1 MEVLANKEAGVLR
14 ITLNRPE
21 KKNSITAVMYQALAD
36 ALAEARRDPLV
47 KVVMITG
54 GAEMFA
60 AGNDLGDFM
69 NNPPSDDNA
78 PVFQF
83 LTQISECEKPIV
95 AAVAGVAVGIG
106 TTMLLHCDL
115 VYAAENARFALPFT
129 SLGIVPEAASSYLLP
144 LIAGYQ
150 QAAELLLLGEPFG
163 AERAKQAGFV
173 TAVLPVD
180 QLLPTAMKAAAKLA
194 ALPGKSIR
202 TTKALLKQ
210 AHAAQVARQMHEE
223 GVLFRGML
231 SEPAAREALG
241 AFFEKRKPDFSKLE

>member
-1 MEVLANKEAGVLR
+1 MEVLASKEAGVLR

-21 KKNSITAVMYQALAD
+21 KKNSITGAMYQALAD
-36 ALAEARRDPLV
+36 ALADARRDPAV
-47 KVVMITG
+47 KAVMITG
-54 GAEMFA
+54 GVEMFA

-69 NNPPSDDNA
+69 NNPPQDEGA

-115 VYAAENARFALPFT
+115 VYAADNARFALPFT

-173 TAVLPVD
+173 TAVVPAGE
-180 QLLPTAMKAAAKLA
+180 LLPAAEKAAARLA

-223 GVLFRGML
+223 GVLFRAML
-231 SEPAAREALG
+231 TEPAAREAMS
-241 AFFEKRKPDFSKLE
+241 AFFAKRKPDFSQLE